1 MDTEQFM
8 CERDGAMTPERLNEI
23 AASTTDFGCVPSKT
37 ARELIGEIRG
47 LWEDKLYMVP
57 MEQA

>member
-1 MDTEQFM
+1 M